1 LSIKKRGDIFSSRIL
16 IVFELYITLVQ
27 IHFKPA
33 MSIKK
38 RGAPILIFLLLLVA
52 LYFFYVKYVPLVK
65 TYQIFLVPILVVV
78 FLLTSI
84 KKRAGILAFA
94 FCFPLINN
102 LPYFFGIN
110 ETIPNAPSSLVL
122 FLAFFLGWLMN
133 VILNTN
139 RLERN
144 HPVYKPMILLTLVV
158 TFSGLITFF
167 RHSNFFPFASDKIHD
182 LIVNVNGVTAGG
194 AMMST
199 VLNFLNYLT
208 GFLFFFIILNTVK
221 SKKFIVWILVVLSF
235 SFFLSLSFS
244 FVQTFH
250 SSGFGNT
257 PFWVN
262 QGRINGTFKDP
273 NSFGAFLSSFIPVLL
288 GLFFFF
294 QKRLHKGFFLV
305 SLILAVFIFPS
316 LGSRSG
322 LIGLGLS
329 VLIFFLLFMT
339 GIRVSLKRK
348 IGYLVLFGLILAI
361 LSFSF
366 FFFAQQSN
374 LYKRVGTSLE
384 ALSERDSFHQFFTR
398 KLDFWNVASNMIKQ
412 YPFTG
417 VGLGSFIIEM
427 PNYSMQM
434 DIPYRFT
441 DSAENYFFQGA
452 AELGLIGLL
461 LFLWLFAIVYSHI
474 FKRVR
479 DISMNGRDKYILY
492 GLAAGTFS
500 LFINFIVH
508 SYIGSF
514 EIKYFFWLLV
524 ALIFAYS
531 PQNSE
536 KAKTRTKSSF
546 NRKILAIGLIVLFSG
561 IHLWNSTHSLS
572 IGNRHDQIGWDQS
585 FGLYNLEEDDQ
596 GFFFH
601 WTKKTAGLCEKILGS
616 HMIIPIRASHPDL
629 EKVPVNVK
637 IYSANHY
644 FMKQK
649 LLREIELTDTSW
661 VLLEFLASE
670 LGENNV
676 YLVFETDRTW
686 QPLQTLGVPDPRWL
700 AIGLGK
706 ISYKYNAEIDEK
718 EISESLTV
726 PNTEWEGEFKEKLWR
741 KGESRIKF
749 FTDHPHVAL
758 QLNVRV
764 NTAFGWGPYLLVKL
778 DNRILAKCML
788 NEEGWNPVIFRPEI
802 TQGEHELSIEYTNDI
817 HDPVKGE
824 NRNVYL
830 GDLKIIYLK

>member
-1 LSIKKRGDIFSSRIL
+1 MKKRGDIFSSRNL
-16 IVFELYITLVQ
+16 IDFTLYNIVVK

-33 MSIKK
+33 MSIKQ
-38 RGAPILIFLLLLVA
+38 RGAPILIFLLLVVA
-52 LYFFYVKYVPLVK
+52 LYFFYIKYVPLVK

-78 FLLTSI
+78 FLLTAL

-110 ETIPNAPSSLVL
+110 ETIPHAPSALVL
-122 FLAFFLGWLMN
+122 FLAFFLGWIVS
-133 VILNTN
+133 VILGTD
-139 RLERN
+139 RFQRD
-144 HPVYKPMILLTLVV
+144 HPVLQPMILLTLII
-158 TFSGLITFF
+158 TFSGIITFF

-182 LIVNVNGVTAGG
+182 LVVNVNGVTAGG
-194 AMMST
+194 AIMST
-199 VLNFLNYLT
+199 VLNLLNYLT
-208 GFLFFFIILNTVK
+208 GFLLFFIILNTVK
-221 SKKFIVWILVVLSF
+221 SKKFLVWILIVLSF
-235 SFFLSLSFS
+235 SFFLSLSFT

-250 SSGFGNT
+250 SSSFGNT

-294 QKRLHKGFFLV
+294 QKKLYKGFLLV
-305 SLILAVFIFPS
+305 SLVLAIFIFPS

-322 LIGLGLS
+322 LVGLGLS
-329 VLIFFLLFMT
+329 VLIFFLLLLT

-348 IGYLVLFGLILAI
+348 IAYLVIFGLILAI

-374 LYKRVGTSLE
+374 LYQRMGKSLD
-384 ALSERDSFHQFFTR
+384 ALSGRDSFHQFFTR
-398 KLDFWNVASNMIKQ
+398 KLDFWNVASNMIRQ

-417 VGLGSFIIEM
+417 IGLGSFIIEM
-427 PNYSMQM
+427 PNYSKQM
-434 DIPYRFT
+434 DIPYRFS
-441 DSAENYFFQGA
+441 DSAENYFFQGG

-461 LFLWLFAIVYSHI
+461 LFLWLFAIVFFHI
-474 FKRVR
+474 YKRVR
-479 DISMNGRDKYILY
+479 DSSMNGRDRYILY
-492 GLAAGTFS
+492 GLAAGIFA

-531 PQNSE
+531 PQKSAKE
-536 KAKTRTKSSF
+536 KTEAKSWL
-546 NRKILAIGLIVLFSG
+546 NHKILAIGMIVLFLG

-572 IGNRHDQIGWDQS
+572 IGNRHNQVGWDQS
-585 FGLYNLEEDDQ
+585 FGLYSLEEDDQ

-616 HMIIPIRASHPDL
+616 RMIIPIHASHPDL
-629 EKVPVNVK
+629 ERVPVKVK
-637 IYSANHY
+637 IYSANQY

-649 LLREIELTDTSW
+649 LLKEIELTDTSW
-661 VLLEFLASE
+661 VLLEFLDSE
-670 LGENNV
+670 LEENNM
-676 YLVFETDRTW
+676 YLVFETDRIW
-686 QPLQTLGVPDPRWL
+686 QPLQSLGVPDPRWL

-706 ISYKYNAEIDEK
+706 ISYVYPAEIDEA
-718 EISESLTV
+718 EISESLTI
-726 PNTEWEGEFKEKLWR
+726 PNTEWKGEFEEKLWR
-741 KGESRIKF
+741 KGKSEIKF
-749 FTDHPHVAL
+749 FADHPHVAL
-758 QLNVRV
+758 QLDIRV
-764 NTAFGWGPYLLVKL
+764 NTAFGWGPYLVVKL
-778 DNRILAKCML
+778 DNQILAKCRL
-788 NEEGWNPVIFRPEI
+788 NEEGWNSLIFRPEI
-802 TQGEHELSIEYTNDI
+802 TKGEHELSVEYTNDI
-817 HDPVKGE
+817 YDPVKGE

-830 GDLKIIYLK
+830 GDLKIVNLK